1 MPSQNHKGEKMNN
14 TTGKRIIN
22 FIFDYKVPILFLALS
37 VAGVLVS
44 KQSLNFLFLELLA
57 RFGRD
62 TFLVIAL
69 IIPVITGMGL
79 NFSIVVGAMAAQVAV
94 FFVTNWL
101 QTGIPTCPAP
111 LAFLL
116 CVLLCTP
123 LAILFGWLAGKLF
136 NKIKGAEMIGGLIL
150 GYFSDGLYQFF
161 FLFVLGGIIPIANK
175 TLMLATGIG
184 VKNSVDLAT
193 NKKFTGLK
201 YSVDNIL
208 KLPLVDCLKYLFVA
222 VVLYGIVMA
231 ILQKVKGKK
240 LITSK
245 YWVLLAVSTVFF
257 GLSFLPS
264 FIKFAEILRIPVVT
278 YLLIGGLCLFIE
290 WLLKTRLGQNMRA
303 VGQNRVVANSAGI
316 DVDRT
321 RVIAIIIST
330 VLASYGQLLYIQ
342 NLGVFTTYGA
352 HTNVALY
359 SIAALLVG
367 GASVYKA
374 TVKQAIVGVLLFH
387 TLFIVSPLAGQTLMN
402 DAMIGEYFRVF
413 ICYGVIAMSL
423 VMHAW
428 KKKKEKKTLDAGG
441 DTPAA
446 SADLLESK

>member
-1 MPSQNHKGEKMNN
+1 MNN
-14 TTGKRIIN
+14 STGKRIAN

-37 VAGVLVS
+37 VGGILVS
-44 KQSLNFLFLELLA
+44 GQSLNFLFLELLA

-69 IIPVITGMGL
+69 IIPVVTGMGL
-79 NFSIVVGAMAAQVAV
+79 NFSIVVGAMAAQIAI
-94 FFVTNWL
+94 FFVTHWL
-101 QTGIPTCPAP
+101 QTLIPTCPAP

-116 CVLLCTP
+116 CVLVCTP
-123 LAILFGWLAGKLF
+123 IAAFFGWLAGKLF
-136 NKIKGAEMIGGLIL
+136 NKMKGAEMIGGLIL
-150 GYFSDGLYQFF
+150 GYFADGLYQFF
-161 FLFVLGGIIPIANK
+161 FLFVIGGIIPVVNK
-175 TLMLATGIG
+175 TLVLATGIG

-193 NKKFTGLK
+193 SKKFTGLK
-201 YSVDNIL
+201 YSVDNII
-208 KLPLVDCLKYLFVA
+208 KIPLVDCLKYLFAA
-222 VVLYGIVMA
+222 VVLYGIVLF
-231 ILQKVKGKK
+231 ILQKTKGKK
-240 LITSK
+240 YISAK
-245 YWVLLAVSTVFF
+245 YWFLLVVCAIFCSVSFY
-257 GLSFLPS
+257 PP
-264 FIKFAEILRIPVVT
+264 FIEFAKILRIPIVT
-278 YLLIGGLCLFIE
+278 YLLIGGLCLFTE

-316 DVDRT
+316 NVDRT
-321 RVIAIIIST
+321 RIIAIIIST
-330 VLASYGQLLYIQ
+330 VLASYGQLIYIQ

-423 VMHAW
+423 AMHAW
-428 KKKKEKKTLDAGG
+428 KQKKAKKVMNTDDITPVLPS
-441 DTPAA
+441 DTTV
-446 SADLLESK
+446 EGE